1 MHFDTP
7 IYPSKYRL
15 MLMAVFVLLVVG
27 LGVAL
32 GLGVWQWV
40 VFGFVLVGV
49 GFWITSYHRLEHLV
63 SSDDLWECLIATYR
77 QEEVWQVR
85 VSGLCDLG
93 FCVVIDGVVIE
104 PVNRSVQFV
113 IFADML
119 DCDEYRRLRAMA
131 RF

>member
-1 MHFDTP
+1 MHFDAP

-15 MLMAVFVLLVVG
+15 VLMVGFVFLVAV

-32 GLGVWQWV
+32 GLGWWQWA
-40 VFGFVLVGV
+40 VFGLVLIGV
-49 GFWITSYHRLEHLV
+49 GFWITSYNRLLHLV

-85 VSGLCDLG
+85 VSSLRDLG
-93 FCVVIDGVVIE
+93 FCVVIDGMAIE
-104 PVNRSVQFV
+104 PVSQSVRFV

-119 DCDEYRRLRAMA
+119 DGDDYRRLRAMA